1 MQRRASCPVVAVIGA
16 GFCGTLLAVLLART
30 GDLRVLLVD
39 RRGRFGPGLAYGD
52 AQPQHLLNTPAGRMS
67 AFADDPEHFTRW
79 ARARDPKV
87 DGGSF
92 LPRAVYGAYLEAL
105 LADAMTPESPAE
117 EEDAFDPLGATWRP
131 GKAPEPPPR
140 REEGPGIV
148 CLEGQVIDL
157 LPTGDGMR
165 LRLADGRMLRVDR
178 AALCT
183 GNPPPAS
190 TPGLPAALRDH
201 PGHVADPW
209 TLDPSRLDLDA
220 PVLLLGTGLTAL
232 DAALTLLTAG
242 HRGVLHLV
250 SRRGLLPRPHRSP
263 SQRGH
268 YPPPAVETW
277 PATARGL
284 LRALRAEIRQA
295 EARGIDWREVIAS
308 LRPVTATLWQRL
320 PQVEQARFLRHLR
333 PFWDSHRHRAAPAT
347 WAPIAALQAEGRLQL
362 HAARLT
368 DVAPAAKGDRLQV
381 TLTHGDQQQAIEV
394 GALVNCTGPAADP
407 RRTGDPLLAALLA
420 RGLARVDALEL
431 GLEVAD
437 DGRLIGRGGPSA
449 RVWVAGPLR
458 RPQLW
463 ESTAVLEL
471 AAQVAA
477 VAATLRASLRET
489 AGRR

>member
-1 MQRRASCPVVAVIGA
+1 VVAVIGA

-30 GDLRVLLVD
+30 GDVRVLLVD

-52 AQPQHLLNTPAGRMS
+52 VQPQHLLNTPAGRMS

-87 DGGSF
+87 EGGSF
-92 LPRAVYGAYLEAL
+92 LPRAVYGAYLEDL
-105 LADAMTPESPAE
+105 LANAMASEPPE
-117 EEDAFDPLGATWRP
+117 EESAFDPLGATWRP
-131 GKAPEPPPR
+131 GKVPEPPPR
-140 REEGPGIV
+140 RDDGPGIV

-183 GNPPPAS
+183 GNPPPAP
-190 TPGLPAALRDH
+190 TPGLPDALRDDPRH
-201 PGHVADPW
+201 IADPW
-209 TLDPSRLDLDA
+209 TLGPARLDADA
-220 PVLLLGTGLTAL
+220 PVLLIGTGLTAL
-232 DAALTLLTAG
+232 DVALTLTTAG
-242 HRGVLHLV
+242 HRGVLHIA

-263 SQRGH
+263 TQRSH
-268 YPPPAVETW
+268 YPTPAVETW
-277 PATARGL
+277 PVTALGL

-295 EARGIDWREVIAS
+295 ATHGVDWREVIAS
-308 LRPVTATLWQRL
+308 LRPVTAMLWRRL

-347 WAPIAALQAEGRLQL
+347 WAPIAAMQADGRLQL

-368 DVAPAAKGDRLQV
+368 GVEQTDGELLRV
-381 TLTHGDQQQAIEV
+381 TLTHGEQHEVLEV
-394 GALVNCTGPAADP
+394 GAIVNCTGPATDP
-407 RRTGDPLLAALLA
+407 RRSGDPLLAALLA
-420 RGLARVDALEL
+420 RGLGRVDAQGL
-431 GLEVAD
+431 GLEVTD

-449 RVWVAGPLR
+449 RVWVAGPQR

-477 VAATLRASLRET
+477 VATTLRASLRAPAT
-489 AGRR
+489 